1 MYKNQNG
8 VTLVEVLVA
17 VAIVGATTA
26 IFLMG
31 LTQTVDTTVI
41 TDEKSTALGIAE
53 DQMEFIQSQPYDDV
67 NNPPLYKHIDYGKP
81 PGEGVV
87 PPGWSIATPMV
98 VRADPLNNGT
108 ATDDG
113 LQRIQIEV
121 MRSDGKILASVEGY
135 KSVFYFHD

>member
-1 MYKNQNG
+1 MYRNQDG

-31 LTQTVDTTVI
+31 LTQSVDTTVL
-41 TDEKSTALGIAE
+41 TDEKSYALGIAE
-53 DQMEFIQSQPYDDV
+53 DQMEYIQAQPYDDQ
-67 NNPPLYKHIDYGKP
+67 NNPPVYKHIDDDAL
-81 PGEGVV
+81 PGEEVLL
-87 PPGWSIATPMV
+87 PGWTIATPMV

-121 MRSDGKILASVEGY
+121 IRSDGKVLASVEGY
-135 KSVFYFHD
+135 KSVFYVHQ